1 MTLTSMSHP
10 TKLVNTTTFLVYKES
25 LSCLHEVWLSVLV
38 EIEISKDLVRIEVV
52 LFYAEWSGDFTARVH
67 L

>member
-25 LSCLHEVWLSVLV
+25 LSRLHEVWLSVLV
-38 EIEISKDLVRIEVV
+38 EIEIAEDLVRIEVV
-52 LFYAEWSGDFTARVH
+52 LFYAEWSGHFTTRVH

>member
-25 LSCLHEVWLSVLV
+25 LCRLHEVWLSVLV
-38 EIEISKDLVRIEVV
+38 EIEIAKDLVRIEIV
-52 LFYAEWSGDFTARVH
+52 LFYA
-67 L
+67 